1 MDYRINTKNEK
12 YIMIYKFDIYLMIS
26 NLTSKDNLTKE
37 EKNILKILEKITS
50 CIFNYKN
57 KYGKHKVISEIA
69 IDKNSILGDYIIST
83 NELERKNITLN
94 ETINAM
100 LACIEKDELEYYDKL
115 TETIKIFKNLNRSEI
130 DYMNFKNIIGIPM
143 TNYIIKNSKRMP
155 NTYEPSQRVV
165 YLYENNQISLI
176 DLEEEK
182 QNKTKTRTIN

>member
-57 KYGKHKVISEIA
+57 KNGKHKVISEIA

-83 NELERKNITLN
+83 NELERKHITLK

-100 LACIEKDELEYYDKL
+100 LACIEKDD
-115 TETIKIFKNLNRSEI
+115 
-130 DYMNFKNIIGIPM
+130 
-143 TNYIIKNSKRMP
+143 
-155 NTYEPSQRVV
+155 
-165 YLYENNQISLI
+165 
-176 DLEEEK
+176 
-182 QNKTKTRTIN
+182 